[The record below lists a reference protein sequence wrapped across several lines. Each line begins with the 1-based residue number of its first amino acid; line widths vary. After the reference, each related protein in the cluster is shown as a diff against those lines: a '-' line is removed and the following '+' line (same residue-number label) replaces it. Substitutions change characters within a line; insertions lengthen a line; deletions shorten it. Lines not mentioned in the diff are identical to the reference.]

1 MGRDDQGTLQ
11 RLKQHRAVTDP
22 IGARH
27 GGRIVGSAGDGL
39 LVEFPSV
46 VEAVNYAVEIQ
57 TVIRMTAPGYKRK
70 SQHAG
75 LTSALTPIADIPV
88 AMSAFRRFTSAYP
101 PTRDIL
107 ATVDDFR
114 S

>member
-1 MGRDDQGTLQ
+1 MGRDEQGTLQ

-57 TVIRMTAPGYKRK
+57 TVMAERN
-70 SQHAG
+70 AG
-75 LTSALTPIADIPV
+75 LPDDDKMLYRQCRKRSRTLTGRCGSGV
-88 AMSAFRRFTSAYP
+88 G
-101 PTRDIL
+101 
-107 ATVDDFR
+107 
-114 S
+114 

>member
-1 MGRDDQGTLQ
+1 MSEAQRRLAAIVAIDVAGYSRLMGRDEQGTLQ

-22 IGARH
+22 MGARH

-57 TVIRMTAPGYKRK
+57 TV
-70 SQHAG
+70 
-75 LTSALTPIADIPV
+75 
-88 AMSAFRRFTSAYP
+88 
-101 PTRDIL
+101 TRL
-107 ATVDDFR
+107 
-114 S
+114 SNG